1 MAVVLDA
8 RALIA
13 VERSDASVGA
23 VLRLVQQNRIPVRTR
38 GAAAAQVW
46 RPGSIQ
52 AQLARVLAGIE
63 VMVLDE
69 SAGRSIGELLRRSG
83 TGDVVDGHVTLIVR
97 SGDTVLTSDAG
108 DIGSMLEEPRVSAT
122 VHAI

>member
-23 VLRLVQQNRIPVRTR
+23 VLRLVQQNRKPVRTR

-46 RPGSIQ
+46 RPRSIQ

>member
-46 RPGSIQ
+46 RPRSIQ